1 VARISRSCVCAM
13 LMALGLAVS
22 GCSSAL
28 RLTGLGGF
36 DDEPVVANPVLANPN
51 VANPNAAN
59 SSVANSS
66 VANPVVA
73 NPSVANPASQ
83 KMQAGDQIN
92 VTVYNEASLSGKYA
106 IDPGGFVTIPLAGK
120 LRAAGLTPSELADL
134 LVKKF
139 RGEYLNNPK
148 VTVALARA

>member
-1 VARISRSCVCAM
+1 VARISRSCVCAV
-13 LMALGLAVS
+13 LMAVGLAVS

-36 DDEPVVANPVLANPN
+36 DDESVVANPVLANSN

-59 SSVANSS
+59 SSVANPV

-73 NPSVANPASQ
+73 NPSVSNPVSQ

-148 VTVALARA
+148 VTVAVARA

>member
-1 VARISRSCVCAM
+1 VARISRSCVCVM

-59 SSVANSS
+59 SSF
-66 VANPVVA
+66 ANPVVA

>member
-1 VARISRSCVCAM
+1 MARISRSCVCAM
-13 LMALGLAVS
+13 LMAVGLAVS

-36 DDEPVVANPVLANPN
+36 DDEPVVANPVLANSN
-51 VANPNAAN
+51 AANPNAAN
-59 SSVANSS
+59 SSA
-66 VANPVVA
+66 ANPVVA
-73 NPSVANPASQ
+73 NPGVSNPASQ